1 MNFRFPLSYIFIKVA
16 GVIGVNHCEH
26 KHQKKVRV
34 QIKKAEV
41 WGAGKEGWIKGVKD
55 KREREREREEDVIIS
70 LE

>member
-26 KHQKKVRV
+26 KHQKKVHV
-34 QIKKAEV
+34 QIKKVEG
-41 WGAGKEGWIKGVKD
+41 WGTGKEGWIKGVKD
-55 KREREREREEDVIIS
+55 KTEREREEDVIIS